1 MEHVLE
7 QEDGKRRFMDAVSQL
22 SKAFALAVPHDE
34 TERIRDDVGFF
45 QTVRSQLAKL
55 QGGEAA
61 HTDAQLDAAVRQIV
75 SRAVV
80 PEGWAYI
87 LDIPGGAHKDIS
99 ILDDGFLAEIRG
111 MTRRNLAVELL
122 NKLMSDEIKT
132 RSRRNLVES
141 RSFSE
146 MLART
151 VEEYNNRT
159 ITAEEAIEKL
169 IELAKRIKTA
179 RERGQKLGLNQDE
192 LAFYDAL
199 ETNDSAVQLM
209 GDDVLR
215 TIAQELVAQVRANAT
230 VDWSVR
236 ESSKARMR
244 LTVKKLL
251 RKYKYPPDKQARATE
266 TVLEQAELLGGAWGG
281 PA

>member
-1 MEHVLE
+1 
-7 QEDGKRRFMDAVSQL
+7 
-22 SKAFALAVPHDE
+22 
-34 TERIRDDVGFF
+34 
-45 QTVRSQLAKL
+45 
-55 QGGEAA
+55 
-61 HTDAQLDAAVRQIV
+61 
-75 SRAVV
+75 
-80 PEGWAYI
+80 
-87 LDIPGGAHKDIS
+87 
-99 ILDDGFLAEIRG
+99 

-179 RERGQKLGLNQDE
+179 RERGEKLGLNDDE

-215 TIAQELVAQVRANAT
+215 TIAHELVVQVRANAT

-236 ESSKARMR
+236 ESARARMR

-266 TVLEQAELLGGAWGG
+266 TVLEQAELLGGEWGE
-281 PA
+281 

>member
-34 TERIRDDVGFF
+34 TVRIRDDVGFF
-45 QTVRSQLAKL
+45 QTVRAGLAKL
-55 QGGEAA
+55 DVGEGAK
-61 HTDAQLDAAVRQIV
+61 TDEELDAAVRQIV

-87 LDIPGGAHKDIS
+87 LDIKGGEQKDIS

-111 MTRRNLAVELL
+111 MERRNLAVELL
-122 NKLMSDEIKT
+122 NKLISDDVKA
-132 RSRRNLVES
+132 RSRRNLVEA

-146 MLART
+146 MLAHT

-169 IELAKRIKTA
+169 IELAKRIKA
-179 RERGQKLGLNQDE
+179 ASERGEKLGLSDDE

-209 GDDVLR
+209 GDEVLR
-215 TIAQELVAQVRANAT
+215 KIAQELVVQVRRNAS

-236 ESSKARMR
+236 ESSRARMR
-244 LTVKKLL
+244 LAVKKLL
-251 RKYKYPPDKQARATE
+251 RKYQYPPDKQEKATQ
-266 TVLEQAELLGGAWGG
+266 TVLEQAELLGEEWAG
-281 PA
+281 